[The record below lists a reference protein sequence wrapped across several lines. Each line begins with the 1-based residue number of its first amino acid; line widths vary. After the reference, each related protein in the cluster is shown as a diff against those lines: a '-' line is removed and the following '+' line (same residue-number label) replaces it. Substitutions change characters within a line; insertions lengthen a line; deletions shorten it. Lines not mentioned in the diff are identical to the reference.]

1 MEQMT
6 PRSSRLRSATCGF
19 SLIELLVVIA
29 IFAILMVM
37 TIPAISSLVEAN
49 NITRA
54 GQMLNDQIAL
64 ARQMASTSGQSV
76 QVRFYKPDGTN
87 VTALQVMGGA
97 GFSNAL
103 AKAAVFPENF
113 TLHVGLSPL
122 LGAISGNTTNSGTL
136 RVAGKANVDATFFVI
151 RAAGAI
157 EPALDSNNYIT
168 VANTRKDPPDNY
180 ATIQVDPESAQTSLY
195 RP

>member
-1 MEQMT
+1 MT
-6 PRSSRLRSATCGF
+6 QRSSLLRSASHGF

-29 IFAILMVM
+29 IFAILVGM
-37 TIPAISSLVEAN
+37 TVPAVSSLVDSN

-64 ARQMASTSGQSV
+64 ARQLASTRGQSV
-76 QVRFYKPDGTN
+76 QVRLYKPDGAN
-87 VTALQVMGGA
+87 VTAMQVMGGE
-97 GFSNAL
+97 GFSNVL
-103 AKAAVFPENF
+103 TKAAVFPENLA
-113 TLHVGLSPL
+113 LHAGLSPL
-122 LGAISGNTTNSGTL
+122 LGVIATHTTNSGTL

-151 RAAGAI
+151 RASGAI

-168 VANTRKDPPDNY
+168 IANTRKDPPDNY